1 MDKKEFSK
9 SLIVIIALFAV
20 AALLLT
26 ALNFCTAPII
36 QAKESAAEL
45 EPLYAVMPEAQG
57 FETLYSG
64 DVSRLENLPETVTGV
79 YSESSGL
86 GYVVTLSTDEGYT
99 GEDIR
104 LTMAVDSE
112 GKIIDLQLNSY
123 PESKDV
129 GEEYLAQYLGQDSAM
144 ADVGLVAGVTFSSS
158 AIKNAVNDGF
168 NVLIDNGLIGAG
180 VKSDQQLIMEL
191 LPVEYPGI
199 ANKSGIAQ
207 YEELDGS
214 GSIIKG
220 FKAEN
225 GSGLA
230 AIVQDGHNEYLGIW
244 TIVGGLKL
252 LDSKGKEVDNPALL
266 GELQAYGEA
275 NVDSQADKELTKLQ
289 RMTGESAQISAISAE
304 LYSSVTGV
312 YSIMEGGT
320 QLYGFAARSY
330 GYSNLPMAIYYIL
343 DDSGAIVS
351 MTADELIFY
360 KDYFSAYTLN
370 ESEYKEGFVGLTGD
384 SYTGEQAVI
393 SGATMSTQ
401 GVDVATSDV
410 FAAFQTIG

>member
-9 SLIVIIALFAV
+9 SLIIIVALFVV

-26 ALNFCTAPII
+26 ALNGYTAPII
-36 QAKESAAEL
+36 QANESSAEL

-57 FETLYSG
+57 FETLYGGETSQ
-64 DVSRLENLPETVTGV
+64 LENVPETVTGV
-79 YSESSGL
+79 YGESSGL
-86 GYVVTLSTDEGYT
+86 GYVLTLSTDEGYT
-99 GEDIR
+99 GEDIQ
-104 LTMAVDSE
+104 LTLAVDSE
-112 GKIIDLQLNSY
+112 GKIIDLQVNNY

-180 VKSDQQLIMEL
+180 VKSDEQLIMEL

-199 ANKSGIAQ
+199 ANQSGVAQ
-207 YEELDGS
+207 YEELEGS
-214 GSIIKG
+214 GNIIKG

-225 GSGLA
+225 GSGLG
-230 AIVQDGHNEYLGIW
+230 AIIQDGDKEYLGIW
-244 TIVGGLKL
+244 TVVGGAKL
-252 LDSKGKEVDNPALL
+252 LDSEGNAIDNQELL
-266 GELQAYGEA
+266 GELQAYGQA
-275 NVDSQADKELTKLQ
+275 NVDSQADKELKKLQ
-289 RMTGESAQISAISAE
+289 RMAGEDAQISAISAE

-312 YSIMEGGT
+312 YSIVEGDT
-320 QLYGFAARSY
+320 QLYGFVARSY
-330 GYSNLPMAIYYIL
+330 GYSNLPMAVYYIL

-351 MTADELIFY
+351 MTADEFIFY

-370 ESEYKEGFVGLTGD
+370 ESEYKESFVGLTDD
-384 SYTGEQAVI
+384 SYNGEQAII
-393 SGATMSTQ
+393 SGATMSTH

-410 FAAFQTIG
+410 FAAFRALG

>member
-1 MDKKEFSK
+1 
-9 SLIVIIALFAV
+9 
-20 AALLLT
+20 
-26 ALNFCTAPII
+26 
-36 QAKESAAEL
+36 
-45 EPLYAVMPEAQG
+45 
-57 FETLYSG
+57 
-64 DVSRLENLPETVTGV
+64 
-79 YSESSGL
+79 
-86 GYVVTLSTDEGYT
+86 
-99 GEDIR
+99 
-104 LTMAVDSE
+104 MAVDSE

-129 GEEYLAQYLGQDSAM
+129 GEAYLAQYLGQDSAM

-199 ANKSGIAQ
+199 ANKSGFAQ
-207 YEELDGS
+207 YKELDGS
-214 GSIIKG
+214 GNIIKG

-230 AIVQDGHNEYLGIW
+230 AIVQDGHKEYLGIW

-252 LDSKGKEVDNPALL
+252 LDSKGSAVDNPALL